1 MDFTGEGCQDWI
13 FGLNSFWRKEEAN
26 GHSLRDLPLLFPL
39 STAINH
45 PWFVASARTIFMLC
59 PHNSFHSLPYF
70 VSITSPSTCFP
81 LPLGS
86 QGLLLLAPLHARGLW
101 KCQKH
106 QGVLQPS
113 TPSSCSKSVKLKEKL
128 TTTATLF
135 LFLFFLILEHIRL
148 FPAATKCRNL
158 AQCCLLLLSP
168 PNAAAV
174 RRHCCPHQ
182 RYSQCMQELLFHFCT
197 SSQQKRTHLGQ
208 SYSCCSLLKD
218 QEMGTY
224 KGTHPAGLHEVASHG
239 VMGPGNL
246 LSFSS

>member
-1 MDFTGEGCQDWI
+1 MPSCGTVSGPSRFRLLHTHYCYLLLSSWSHRGNLSREQASWAAQRVKAHTLEVDFTGEGCQDWI
-13 FGLNSFWRKEEAN
+13 LGLDSFWRKEEAN
-26 GHSLRDLPLLFPL
+26 GHSAFGLHALPLLFPL

-135 LFLFFLILEHIRL
+135 LFFFNFRAYSAFSSSNKMQKLGTVLPSSPVPSKRCSCQ
-148 FPAATKCRNL
+148 TS
-158 AQCCLLLLSP
+158 LLS
-168 PNAAAV
+168 
-174 RRHCCPHQ
+174 
-182 RYSQCMQELLFHFCT
+182 S
-197 SSQQKRTHLGQ
+197 
-208 SYSCCSLLKD
+208 
-218 QEMGTY
+218 
-224 KGTHPAGLHEVASHG
+224 PAI
-239 VMGPGNL
+239 
-246 LSFSS
+246 

>member
-1 MDFTGEGCQDWI
+1 MVTVSVIYLSSFLYPQPLITP
-13 FGLNSFWRKEEAN
+13 GL
-26 GHSLRDLPLLFPL
+26 LPLPELFLCFALTTLFTLSLILSPSPVPL
-39 STAINH
+39 LAFLFHLVPKVSFSSLPPMH
-45 PWFVASARTIFMLC
+45 VGCESARSTRVSSS
-59 PHNSFHSLPYF
+59 PPRPAPAQSQSSLKRSWP
-70 VSITSPSTCFP
+70 P
-81 LPLGS
+81 
-86 QGLLLLAPLHARGLW
+86 LLLY
-101 KCQKH
+101 
-106 QGVLQPS
+106 
-113 TPSSCSKSVKLKEKL
+113 
-128 TTTATLF
+128 F
-135 LFLFFLILEHIRL
+135 YFYFFLILEHIRL

-218 QEMGTY
+218 QEMGSY